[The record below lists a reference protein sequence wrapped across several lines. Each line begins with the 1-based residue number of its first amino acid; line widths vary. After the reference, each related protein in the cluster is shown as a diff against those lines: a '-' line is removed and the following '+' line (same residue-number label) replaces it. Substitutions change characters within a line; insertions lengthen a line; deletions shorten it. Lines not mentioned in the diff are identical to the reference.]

1 MDDVLNKIDQIL
13 SGKYS
18 DWISGFFF
26 FVLPLVL
33 GLIGKL
39 ASGNAWA
46 GVSIGLFVFALFLG
60 VTILRQRSRIKDLV
74 ALKSGEDFQI
84 VRFDNLDPHLTPVMH
99 PELPKGLIWLR
110 WVKFFIAHQQDD
122 NGSAAKVIFVRP
134 TSQNEASLVDIPV
147 DIDRVSE
154 VYLLITTGYGV
165 KSFQGAL
172 PGDGWDEKLAGH
184 IEFIFGDSSK
194 QEFQLRLGHNIR
206 EFTFG
211 NQPWAI
217 DALRKEG
224 STSFQVW
231 HSSQK
236 ECTLDML
243 FIKVEGQPKM
253 LDKIRIVAQM
263 EKGAK
268 PIALQDNGKVI
279 HEPAYPAIHVFA
291 ITCRTRK
298 K

>member
-1 MDDVLNKIDQIL
+1 M
-13 SGKYS
+13 
-18 DWISGFFF
+18 
-26 FVLPLVL
+26 LPSVL
-33 GLIGKL
+33 GWIGKL
-39 ASGNAWA
+39 VSGNAWA
-46 GVSIGLFVFALFLG
+46 GISIGLFVFALFLG
-60 VTILRQRSRIKDLV
+60 VTILWQRSRIKDLI
-74 ALKSGEDFQI
+74 ALKSGQDFQI
-84 VRFDNLDPHLTPVMH
+84 VCLDNLDPHLTTVVH
-99 PELPKGLIWLR
+99 PELPKGMIWLR

-122 NGSAAKVIFVRP
+122 NGSAAKVISVRP
-134 TSQNEASLVDIPV
+134 TPQNEASLVDIPV

-165 KSFQGAL
+165 KSFRGAL

-184 IEFIFGDSSK
+184 IELIFGDSSK
-194 QEFQLRLGHNIR
+194 QESQLRLGHNIR

-217 DALRKEG
+217 DALREEG

-243 FIKVEGQPKM
+243 AIKVEGQPKR
-253 LDKIRIVAQM
+253 LDRIRIVAQM

-268 PIALQDNGKVI
+268 PIAFQDSGGVI
-279 HEPAYPAIHVFA
+279 HGPAYPAIHVFA